1 MTTPTSQTKLQNAA
15 LNFKLFMLKESNAP
29 ASEELLI
36 ANLKNIKSCSDEEIL
51 DLVQKHSL
59 KFTTT
64 QRVAH
69 DLALL
74 DVAI

>member
-1 MTTPTSQTKLQNAA
+1 MTAQTKLQNAA
-15 LNFKLFMLKESNAP
+15 LNFKLFMLKESNVP

>member
-1 MTTPTSQTKLQNAA
+1 MTTLSQTKLQNAA
-15 LNFKLFMLKESNAP
+15 LNFKLFMLKESNTP

>member
-1 MTTPTSQTKLQNAA
+1 MTTPAQTKLQNAA